1 MGGGDEGTGSGVTVT
16 RGDTRNRSRVKDDDT
31 GDAQLHGLVV

>member
-1 MGGGDEGTGSGVTVT
+1 MGGGDEGTGCVT
-16 RGDTRNRSRVKDDDT
+16 RGDARNLSRVKDDDT